1 MKTKIS
7 PALVGFFV
15 LGFLILGV
23 IALLSFGGVNFFS
36 KPQRFV
42 VYFDESIHG
51 LDLGSPV
58 KLRGVRVG
66 RVVDLALNY
75 DEKQNMAV
83 VAVTCEFNKNMM
95 RNLQGEMIDVSKRER
110 LEALIAS
117 GMRAQLGVQGLATG
131 LLFVEL
137 DFPENGEV
145 SPGPKGA
152 PTDLAVV
159 PSTRSAI
166 AEFQASLTEIL
177 ANVKRVDF
185 PGLAR
190 EIHGLVADTRKQI
203 NTLNLTDVT
212 REWAKAGAAVTELAQ
227 SEELRKVAGNVNAL
241 IARIDATVARLD
253 GIVTPASGELTAA
266 LAEAKTALTAFKN
279 TAEIARNFISAQ
291 SGLSDEATRTLMKFS
306 EAAESISKLAEFIE
320 RNPNALLT
328 GRKTGK

>member
-1 MKTKIS
+1 MKTRIS
-7 PALVGFFV
+7 PSLVGFFV
-15 LGFLILGV
+15 LGFLVLGV

-75 DEKQNMAV
+75 DEKANTAV

-95 RNLQGEMIDVSKRER
+95 KNRDGVMIDVSKRER
-110 LEALIAS
+110 LDALVAS

-137 DFPENGEV
+137 DFADVATQVP
-145 SPGPKGA
+145 SPTGA
-152 PTDLAVV
+152 PTTLAVV
-159 PSTRSAI
+159 PSMRSAI

-177 ANVKRVDF
+177 SNVKNVDF
-185 PGLAR
+185 PALGR
-190 EIHGLVADTRKQI
+190 EIHGLLADTRKQV
-203 NTLNLTDVT
+203 NGMNLSEVT
-212 REWAKAGAAVTELAQ
+212 REWSRAGAAVAKLAE
-227 SEELRKVAGNVNAL
+227 SEELHKVAGNINRTL
-241 IARIDATVARLD
+241 GRIDETVAHID
-253 GIVTPASGELTAA
+253 AAVGPASGDLAKVLTEAREA
-266 LAEAKTALTAFKN
+266 LVAFRETAQN
-279 TAEIARNFISAQ
+279 ARNFISAQ
-291 SGLSDEATRTLMKFS
+291 SGLSDEAARTLMKFS
-306 EAAESISKLAEFIE
+306 EAADSISKLADFIE

-328 GRKTGK
+328 GRKK